1 MQGLVRDGS
10 KCGVDGEHFGAKTVK
25 LGNSCGHR
33 TVCMTFE
40 ILLVFLII
48 AVALYLFATEKVPV
62 DVTALG
68 ILVTVMAIPLVFH
81 SSWLLEHGV
90 DLQAAFP
97 TVSESL
103 SGLSSTAT
111 VTVLCMFILSGGIQ
125 RSGLV
130 HLLGKKLFPLVGHSE
145 TRQIIV
151 IGVMVGLVS
160 GFINNTAAVAI
171 AIPLVLDM
179 AHRSGVKASRVL
191 IPVSFFGMLGGT
203 LTLIGTSTNILA
215 SAILADDPGV
225 SRELGMFE
233 FTHLGLIVLATGVVY
248 FLTIGRWLLPKE
260 DARPLQR
267 DNEESFVIELCV
279 PDDSPLCGQTLE
291 QARFEEHSGAKVIKL
306 TRDEFSWVKRALSTE
321 VREGDV
327 ILVRAT
333 IRQIMDLIKD
343 DSIDVLSEF
352 GEPRKVVG
360 EGQLVPVL
368 LRDRTLFNGRIAKA
382 VDFHKRYQGRL
393 IGLDTDEISAR
404 RLAQE
409 KLHVGEIALLE
420 ISREALDELMNNSDV
435 VVLDE
440 YKDDFDTRRMLIAG
454 GIVAAVVLLAALT
467 PMPIVLTA
475 IAGVIAMVATGC
487 VSKHDMYTDVAWD
500 VIFLLAGII
509 PLGIAMTKSGAAEW
523 LSSLLAVYAMD
534 WHPVV
539 VLMAL
544 YGVTVLL
551 TSILSNNASVV
562 ILVPVA
568 ISLAHMLELNPI
580 PLVIAVMFAASN
592 SFLTPVGYQTNTMIF
607 GTGVLRFSDFPR
619 VGGPLSVVMT
629 VVTSFGIWW
638 LWPMQV

>member
-1 MQGLVRDGS
+1 MS
-10 KCGVDGEHFGAKTVK
+10 
-25 LGNSCGHR
+25 
-33 TVCMTFE
+33 FE

-68 ILVTVMAIPLVFH
+68 ILVTVMAIPVIFH
-81 SSWLLEHGV
+81 SQWLLSRGI
-90 DLQAAFP
+90 DLQSAFP

-111 VTVLCMFILSGGIQ
+111 VTVLSMFILSGGIQ

-130 HLLGKKLFPLVGHSE
+130 HLLGKKLFPLVGKSE

-215 SAILADDPGV
+215 SAILADDPRV
-225 SRELGMFE
+225 ARELGMFE
-233 FTHLGLIVLATGVVY
+233 FTHLGLIVLTVGLLY
-248 FLTIGRWLLPKE
+248 FLTIGRWLLPKQ

-267 DNEESFVIELCV
+267 DNVESFVIELCV
-279 PDDSPLCGQTLE
+279 PDDSEMRGQTLE
-291 QARFEEHSGAKVIKL
+291 QLRFEEHTGVSVVKL
-306 TRDEFSWVKRALSTE
+306 TRDEFSWVKRALTTE
-321 VREGDV
+321 VKEGDV
-327 ILVRAT
+327 VLVRAS

-352 GEPRKVVG
+352 GEPRKAFG
-360 EGQLVPVL
+360 EGKLVPVL

-393 IGLDTDEISAR
+393 IGLATDEITGR

-420 ISREALDELMNNSDV
+420 IAMPALEELMSNSDV

-440 YKDDFDTRRMLIAG
+440 YMDDFDTRRMLVAG

-509 PLGIAMTKSGAAEW
+509 PLGIAMSKSGAAGW

-534 WHPVV
+534 WHPVTV
-539 VLMAL
+539 IMAL
-544 YGVTVLL
+544 YGVTILL

-568 ISLAHMLELNPI
+568 IALADMLGLNPV

-607 GTGVLRFSDFPR
+607 GTGVLKFSDFPK
-619 VGGPLSVVMT
+619 VGGPLNLLLM
-629 VVTSFGIWW
+629 VVTSFSIWW
-638 LWPMQV
+638 LWPMTL

>member
-1 MQGLVRDGS
+1 M
-10 KCGVDGEHFGAKTVK
+10 TV
-25 LGNSCGHR
+25 
-33 TVCMTFE
+33 E

-68 ILVTVMAIPLVFH
+68 ILVTVMAIPVLFH
-81 SSWLLEHGV
+81 SQWLLDRGV

-97 TVSESL
+97 TVPESL

-130 HLLGKKLFPLVGHSE
+130 HLLGKKLFPMVGKSE
-145 TRQIIV
+145 VRQIIV

-215 SAILADDPGV
+215 SAILADDPDV

-233 FTHLGLIVLATGVVY
+233 FTHLGLIVLATGVLY

-260 DARPLQR
+260 NARPLQR
-267 DNEESFVIELCV
+267 DDEESFVIELCV
-279 PDDSPLCGQTLE
+279 PDDSPLRGQTLAK
-291 QARFEEHSGAKVIKL
+291 ARFEEHSGAKVIKL

-327 ILVRAT
+327 IMVRAS

-352 GEPRKVVG
+352 GEPRKADG
-360 EGQLVPVL
+360 DGQLVPVL

-382 VDFHKRYQGRL
+382 VDFYKRYHGRL
-393 IGLDTDEISAR
+393 IGLDTDEISER

-420 ISREALDELMNNSDV
+420 ITREALDELISNSDV
-435 VVLDE
+435 VVLDQ
-440 YKDDFDTRRMLIAG
+440 YKDEFDTVKMLIAG
-454 GIVAAVVLLAALT
+454 GIVASVILLATLT
-467 PMPIVLTA
+467 SMPIVLTA
-475 IAGVIAMVATGC
+475 IAGVIAMVTTGC
-487 VSKHDMYTDVAWD
+487 ISKQEMYSDVAWD

-509 PLGIAMTKSGAAEW
+509 PLGIAMNKSGAAEW
-523 LSSLLAVYAMD
+523 LASILSSQAVG
-534 WHPVV
+534 WHPVLI
-539 VLMAL
+539 LMAL
-544 YGVTVLL
+544 YGITTVLTEL
-551 TSILSNNASVV
+551 VSNNAAAV
-562 ILVPVA
+562 ILIPVS
-568 ISLAHMLELNPI
+568 ISVANMLGLNPI
-580 PLVIAVMFAASN
+580 PLALVVMFAAST
-592 SFLTPVGYQTNTMIF
+592 SFLSPVGYQTNTMIY
-607 GTGVLRFSDFPR
+607 GTGVLRFTDFIK
-619 VGGPLSVVMT
+619 VGGPLNLLLMVV
-629 VVTSFGIWW
+629 SSLSIWW
-638 LWPMQV
+638 LWPMHV

>member
-1 MQGLVRDGS
+1 
-10 KCGVDGEHFGAKTVK
+10 
-25 LGNSCGHR
+25 
-33 TVCMTFE
+33 MTFE

-48 AVALYLFATEKVPV
+48 AVALYLFATERVPV

-68 ILVTVMAIPLVFH
+68 ILVTVMAIPVVFH
-81 SSWLLEHGV
+81 SQWLVARGV

-130 HLLGKKLFPLVGHSE
+130 HLLGKKLFPLVGKSE

-179 AHRSGVKASRVL
+179 AHRSGVKACRVL

-215 SAILADDPGV
+215 SAILADDASV

-233 FTHLGLIVLATGVVY
+233 FTHLGMIVLATGVLY

-267 DNEESFVIELCV
+267 DDEESFVIELCV
-279 PDDSPLCGQTLE
+279 PDDSPLRGQTLAK
-291 QARFEEHSGAKVIKL
+291 ARFEEHSGVHVIKL

-327 ILVRAT
+327 ILVRAS

-343 DSIDVLSEF
+343 DSIEVLSEF
-352 GEPRKVVG
+352 GEPRKAFG
-360 EGQLVPVL
+360 DGQLVPVL

-382 VDFHKRYQGRL
+382 VDFYKRYHGRL
-393 IGLDTDEISAR
+393 IGLDTDEVSER

-420 ISREALDELMNNSDV
+420 ITREALDELMSNSDV

-440 YKDDFDTRRMLIAG
+440 YKDDFDTRRMLVAG

-509 PLGIAMTKSGAAEW
+509 PLGIAMTKSGAAGW

-534 WHPVV
+534 WHPVAV
-539 VLMAL
+539 IMAL
-544 YGVTVLL
+544 YGVTILL

-568 ISLAHMLELNPI
+568 ISLAGMLELNPI

-607 GTGVLRFSDFPR
+607 GTGVLRFSDFPK
-619 VGGPLSVVMT
+619 VGGPLNLLLMVVS
-629 VVTSFGIWW
+629 SFCIWW
-638 LWPMQV
+638 LWPMYV